1 MVPFERSGERMD
13 IEFFVSKSHRYTQ
26 ARRFSRLPADF
37 LVHVRSDDRAI
48 SDRAN
53 DISEVGIGV
62 VTPKPLAPMSLV
74 SLRLD
79 LPHGGES
86 VEMLG
91 RVMWANHE
99 MMGIRFEQTDPRVSD
114 LVYRIRQDLER
125 I

>member
-1 MVPFERSGERMD
+1 MD

-26 ARRFSRLPADF
+26 ARRYTRLPADF
-37 LVHVRSDDRAI
+37 LVHVRGDDRAI

-53 DISEVGIGV
+53 DISENGIGV
-62 VTPKPLAPMSLV
+62 VTPKPLPPMSLV
-74 SLRLD
+74 SLKLE
-79 LPHGGES
+79 LPHGGDT

-91 RVMWANHE
+91 RVMWANGE

-114 LVYRIRQDLER
+114 VVYRIRQDLDR